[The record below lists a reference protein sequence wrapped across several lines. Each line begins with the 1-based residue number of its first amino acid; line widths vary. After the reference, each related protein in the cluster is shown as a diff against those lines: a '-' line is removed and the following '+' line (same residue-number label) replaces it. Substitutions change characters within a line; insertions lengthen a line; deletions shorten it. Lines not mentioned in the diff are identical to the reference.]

1 MGINM
6 RKLLNTLYIT
16 SEDAYLS
23 LNGECVVIAINKTE
37 KHMVPLHTLQSIVC
51 FSYAGASPALMGK
64 CAEKEIMISFFS
76 PTGKYL
82 ASSFG
87 NTNGN
92 VFLRHEQYRIAD
104 DVTRA
109 LVYAKNFVF
118 SKLYNARYFLLKFCR
133 DYPLRIDV
141 ERVRTSAEQLKLCLT
156 DAQKA
161 GSADTLRGIEGS
173 AASAYFDSFNELILQ
188 NQSFFRFR
196 NRSRRPPLDRTN
208 ALLSFAYTLLANDCA
223 AALHGVG
230 LDPYVGFMHT
240 ERSGR
245 KSLALDLMEEL
256 RTIYADR
263 FVVTLINNR
272 MISVNDFDEQE
283 SGAVLLNDA
292 GRRRFLTE
300 WQKRK
305 RDTLIHPFLEEKV
318 SWGLIPHI
326 QALLLARSVRR
337 DLDQYPPFFWK

>member
-1 MGINM
+1 M
-6 RKLLNTLYIT
+6 
-16 SEDAYLS
+16 
-23 LNGECVVIAINKTE
+23 
-37 KHMVPLHTLQSIVC
+37 
-51 FSYAGASPALMGK
+51 
-64 CAEKEIMISFFS
+64 
-76 PTGKYL
+76 
-82 ASSFG
+82 
-87 NTNGN
+87 
-92 VFLRHEQYRIAD
+92 
-104 DVTRA
+104 
-109 LVYAKNFVF
+109 
-118 SKLYNARYFLLKFCR
+118 LKFCR
-133 DYPLRIDV
+133 DYPKRIDI
-141 ERVRTSAEQLKLCLT
+141 ERVRTSAEQLKIFLS

-161 GSADTLRGIEGS
+161 QSVNTLRGIEGL
-173 AASAYFDSFNELILQ
+173 AAVAYFDSFNEIILQ
-188 NQSFFRFR
+188 NQEDFRFR

-230 LDPYVGFMHT
+230 LDPYVGFMHA

-245 KSLALDLMEEL
+245 KLLALDLMEEL
-256 RTIYADR
+256 RTVYADR

-272 MISVNDFDEQE
+272 IISVNDFDEQE

-305 RDTLIHPFLEEKV
+305 RETLVHPFLKEKV

-326 QALLLARSVRR
+326 QAMLLARSVRQ

>member
-23 LNGECVVIAINKTE
+23 LNGECVVITINKTE

-64 CAEKEIMISFFS
+64 CAEKKIMISFFS
-76 PTGKYL
+76 PSGKYL

-104 DVTRA
+104 DATRS

-156 DAQKA
+156 DAQRA

-263 FVVTLINNR
+263 FVVTLH
-272 MISVNDFDEQE
+272 MST
-283 SGAVLLNDA
+283 VLLA
-292 GRRRFLTE
+292 CFA
-300 WQKRK
+300 
-305 RDTLIHPFLEEKV
+305 
-318 SWGLIPHI
+318 GLI
-326 QALLLARSVRR
+326 LYVSLMFFYLRR
-337 DLDQYPPFFWK
+337 VGRNADRKYRRAHKKLEVLDQEERKLREIYRREDMKIPDESEEE